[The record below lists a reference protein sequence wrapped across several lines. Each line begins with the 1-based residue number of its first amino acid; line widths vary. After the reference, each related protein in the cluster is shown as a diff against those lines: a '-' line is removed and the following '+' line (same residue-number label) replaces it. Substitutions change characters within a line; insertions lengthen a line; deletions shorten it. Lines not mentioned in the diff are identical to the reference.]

1 MKRREPP
8 KKRSNVTK
16 GEEETGEKR
25 GKGEKE
31 IPSGTGI
38 KPKRKGTEMREEE
51 EKEWKREKRKRR
63 K

>member
-1 MKRREPP
+1 MKRREHP

-38 KPKRKGTEMREEE
+38 KPKRKGMKMREGESGQ
-51 EKEWKREKRKRR
+51 R
-63 K
+63 